1 MRRAKEFLASWRSNP
16 LGAPCFLARVTA
28 RPPLSTR
35 FAEDSVLPLAMG
47 RTGEGSFVTLG
58 RGVSVP
64 VSTGLPWLVPPLLG
78 RVAGVV
84 FCRVDEGAGMGR
96 ERLGAGDTRDGV
108 TCDGV
113 VLLGAVLLGVD
124 LLGVDLLGVDLV
136 GEVLLGVT
144 RLGCVL
150 LGVVRLG
157 CVLGRAD
164 GRFAGCEA
172 GRDLGCEAGRDF
184 G

>member
-1 MRRAKEFLASWRSNP
+1 M
-16 LGAPCFLARVTA
+16 ARVTA

-64 VSTGLPWLVPPLLG
+64 VSTGLPCVVPPLLG

-84 FCRVDEGAGMGR
+84 FCRVDEGTGMGR
-96 ERLGAGDTRDGV
+96 DRLGAGDTRDGV
-108 TCDGV
+108 TRDGV
-113 VLLGAVLLGVD
+113 VLLGEVLLGVD
-124 LLGVDLLGVDLV
+124 LLGVDLL

-164 GRFAGCEA
+164 GRLAGCEA

>member
-1 MRRAKEFLASWRSNP
+1 
-16 LGAPCFLARVTA
+16 
-28 RPPLSTR
+28 
-35 FAEDSVLPLAMG
+35 MG

-124 LLGVDLLGVDLV
+124 LLGVDLLG
-136 GEVLLGVT
+136 EVLLGVT

-164 GRFAGCEA
+164 GRLAGCEE
-172 GRDLGCEAGRDF
+172 GRDLG
-184 G
+184 